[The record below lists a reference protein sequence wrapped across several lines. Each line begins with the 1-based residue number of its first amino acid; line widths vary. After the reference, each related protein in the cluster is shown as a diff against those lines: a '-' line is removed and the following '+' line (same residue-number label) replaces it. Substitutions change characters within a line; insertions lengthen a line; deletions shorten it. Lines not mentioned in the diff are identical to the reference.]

1 MHINNLRKYYFINK
15 FDAKNIDKQTLN
27 TGIIYRNYDEE
38 DSLKTV
44 IKLKNYCK
52 KKGRKF
58 FLSNNVKLAINL
70 NLDGAYIPSFNKNS
84 NHLSFSKSKNFLL
97 LGSAHNNKEIKIKE
111 KQGVNILF
119 LSSIFKKN
127 KNYLGLNKFRL
138 LANLTNKEVIALG
151 GITKEN
157 LKKLNL
163 VNCEGFA
170 GISFFEKKTAP
181 KKGPLNN
188 WNYVILERKC
198 NWNFFKL

>member
-15 FDAKNIDKQTLN
+15 FDAKNIDKQTIN

-70 NLDGAYIPSFNKNS
+70 NLDGAYIPSFNKS
-84 NHLSFSKSKNFLL
+84 INHLSYSKSKNFLL
-97 LGSAHNNKEIKIKE
+97 LGSAHNNNEIKIKE
-111 KQGVNILF
+111 RQGVSILF
-119 LSSIFKKN
+119 LSSVFKKN

-138 LANLTNKEVIALG
+138 LSNLTHKKIIALG
-151 GITKEN
+151 GITNKN

-163 VNCEGFA
+163 LNCDGYA
-170 GISFFEKKTAP
+170 GISVFQKKTAP
-181 KKGPLNN
+181 FQGPLNN
-188 WNYVILERKC
+188 
-198 NWNFFKL
+198 